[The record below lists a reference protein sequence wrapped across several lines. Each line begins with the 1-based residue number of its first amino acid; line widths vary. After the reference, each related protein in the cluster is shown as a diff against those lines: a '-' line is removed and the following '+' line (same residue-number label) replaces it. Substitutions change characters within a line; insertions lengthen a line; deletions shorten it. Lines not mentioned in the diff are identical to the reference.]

1 MVYNFFDKKTSCGAI
16 KTEVM
21 QNEEIAKEYTNQ
33 LLENLKKE
41 KYTYLLYTIFGA
53 LILQVCNWSVNLIKD
68 LDFYYVLLIFM

>member
-16 KTEVM
+16 KTKVM

-41 KYTYLLYTIFGA
+41 KYTYLLYTIFGT
-53 LILQVCNWSVNLIKD
+53 LILQVNLIKD
-68 LDFYYVLLIFM
+68 LDFYYVLLIFI